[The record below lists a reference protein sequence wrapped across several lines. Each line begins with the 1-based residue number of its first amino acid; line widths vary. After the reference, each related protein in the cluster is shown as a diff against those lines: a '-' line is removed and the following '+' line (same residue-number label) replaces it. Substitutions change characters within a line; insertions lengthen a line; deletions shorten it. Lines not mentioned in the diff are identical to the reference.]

1 MATADLKKES
11 VSPKAT
17 ESTKTVDATPQ
28 PTEREKKKQT
38 FIVRTIWTLIMIAG
52 MVLVLTAGHIWMV
65 ALVGLIQVLAFRE
78 VIMLATE
85 PAREMKLPWVRSLN
99 WYFLATTIYYL
110 EGESVIY
117 YFKHHVVVGNLLL
130 PLAVHHRFLSYCL
143 YIIGF
148 IFFVYSLEKNH
159 YRFQFAQFCITHMTL
174 LLAARWWW

>member
-1 MATADLKKES
+1 MATTDLKKES

-17 ESTKTVDATPQ
+17 ESTKPRGRCDTQ

-117 YFKHHVVVGNLLL
+117 YFETPCCGWQSAAPTCCAPPLSLLL
-130 PLAVHHRFLSYCL
+130 P
-143 YIIGF
+143 
-148 IFFVYSLEKNH
+148 
-159 YRFQFAQFCITHMTL
+159 
-174 LLAARWWW
+174 